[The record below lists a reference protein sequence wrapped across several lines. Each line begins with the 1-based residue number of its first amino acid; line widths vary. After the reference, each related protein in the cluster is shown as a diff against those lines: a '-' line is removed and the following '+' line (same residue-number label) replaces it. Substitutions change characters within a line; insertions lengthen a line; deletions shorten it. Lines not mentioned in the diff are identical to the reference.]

1 MVETLYLFQGY
12 LQNINSFTLCL
23 IILLLTAVFI
33 IYTQSQSEGLLKLP
47 PGPPRLPV
55 IGSIPW
61 IDRSNPIGTFKKWAK
76 QYGPIVTFYIGSKR
90 NVIVND
96 AKLAKDLLIKQ
107 GGVILENGED
117 WKRHRRWLVTSLR
130 FFGMGKRSIE
140 EQISVEARQLC
151 HSIQQEDGGKFYPLT
166 CVLNAVSNII
176 CSMSFGKRYE
186 YDDPKFQNLLDDVNA
201 YFKYTHFARIEE
213 AIPFL
218 MRFHSKRYK
227 YVNNIIAFLKSH
239 VKEHIDTFDE
249 NNIRDIIDML
259 LLQFKQDASA
269 ENDAAKTESPNTESG
284 SSDAKKDAS
293 AAGKSA
299 NLGGKTAS
307 DDINDVWRAIL
318 GLFLAGTETTTSTI
332 MWFLLYMICY
342 PDVQQRI
349 KDEIE
354 SATGGERPL
363 TLQDKPKVPYFEAT
377 ICEVQRLSNIAAV
390 LIPHNTTADTVVN
403 GYDIPANTTF
413 NINLSL
419 IHMDPKYWENPAE
432 FKPDRFLDSDGKTF
446 IKHDILMP
454 FGVGRRSC
462 LGESLGKMEI
472 YIFASRLLQSFT
484 FELPEC
490 SPRPSFEPVIGIT
503 YTPQYFEVV
512 AKHQSIQS
520 K

>member
-107 GGVILENGED
+107 GDVFSDRADLVGVREKFGVKGGVILENGED

-151 HSIQQEDGGKFYPLT
+151 HSIQQEDG
-166 CVLNAVSNII
+166 
-176 CSMSFGKRYE
+176 
-186 YDDPKFQNLLDDVNA
+186 
-201 YFKYTHFARIEE
+201 
-213 AIPFL
+213 
-218 MRFHSKRYK
+218 
-227 YVNNIIAFLKSH
+227 
-239 VKEHIDTFDE
+239 
-249 NNIRDIIDML
+249 
-259 LLQFKQDASA
+259 DASA